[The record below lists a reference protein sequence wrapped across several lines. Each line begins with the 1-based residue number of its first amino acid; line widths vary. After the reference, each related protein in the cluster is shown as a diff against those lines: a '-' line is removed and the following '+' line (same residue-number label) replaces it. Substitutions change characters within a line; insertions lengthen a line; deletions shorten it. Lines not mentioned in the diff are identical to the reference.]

1 MGFGA
6 TPQGLSPL
14 QGQVPFRRN
23 GITCY
28 TILTMG
34 VFRAKLGLQLST
46 EKQRQNECKGGVGMA
61 HVMKHTKA
69 ACGHM
74 FKHYE
79 RAQDENGEYI
89 KFGNQDIDKAFSG
102 MNYNFAP
109 DREISQGDF
118 VRQRCSEVRMQN
130 RKDVNVMCSWVVTL
144 PKGMEKDERAFF
156 AETYRFLSERYG
168 KENVVSA
175 YVHKDE
181 NQPHM
186 HYAFV
191 PVVEDKKRGGYKVSA
206 KEAIDRKDLQT
217 FHKDL
222 DARMTK
228 AFGRD
233 VGILNEAT
241 KEGNKSIEELKRG
254 TAAERISEA
263 NREAEQIIKATK
275 AESHEIL
282 EAAREKVK
290 KAQSGIESL
299 EAKEKALQRKIEGL
313 EGDFKARELKINE
326 ITAIRPQR
334 TFTGSIKGVTVEDI
348 ENLKKTAIVSLKTV
362 ESVQN
367 LTRECER
374 LQRKYE
380 ALEQRQPSMMDK
392 MRDAKEKSR
401 LLEIEKAFNKLPE
414 DTQKQLLTPSRSQSR
429 GRER

>member
-1 MGFGA
+1 
-6 TPQGLSPL
+6 
-14 QGQVPFRRN
+14 
-23 GITCY
+23 
-28 TILTMG
+28 MG

-61 HVMKHTKA
+61 HAMKHTKA

-89 KFGNQDIDKAFSG
+89 KFGNQDIDTAFSG
-102 MNYNFAP
+102 SNYNLAP

-130 RKDVNVMCSWVVTL
+130 RKDVNVMCSWVVTAPQSL
-144 PKGMEKDERAFF
+144 PNDDIHRFF
-156 AETYRFLSERYG
+156 SSTYDFLSDRYG

-175 YVHKDE
+175 YVHMDE
-181 NQPHM
+181 TTPHM

-217 FHKDL
+217 FHKDY
-222 DARMTK
+222 DAHMTRV
-228 AFGRD
+228 FGRD
-233 VGILNEAT
+233 IGVQNEAT

-282 EAAREKVK
+282 EAAREKVQ
-290 KAQSGIESL
+290 KAQGGIESL
-299 EAKEKALQRKIEGL
+299 EAKEKALQRKIQGL

-334 TFTGSIKGVTVEDI
+334 TFTGSIKGVSVEDI